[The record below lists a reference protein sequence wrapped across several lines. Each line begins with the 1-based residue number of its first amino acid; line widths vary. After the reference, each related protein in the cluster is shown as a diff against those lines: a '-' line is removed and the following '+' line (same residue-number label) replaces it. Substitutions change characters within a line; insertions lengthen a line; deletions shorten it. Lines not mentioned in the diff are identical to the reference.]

1 VERIVEVYVNQIV
14 EVEKIV
20 TVPLPWEQHRLA
32 QLNRSWGQ
40 QIYQHCALNFTLG
53 ELRHRAKGMLPPKFR
68 TGGLGSLMLPDIMT
82 WTCVQGHD
90 CSGESPPQDGWFC
103 WVLDELIALPH
114 ERAPEQWVP
123 WGHNCDLK
131 LV

>member
-1 VERIVEVYVNQIV
+1 MEVYVNQIV

-68 TGGLGSLMLPDIMT
+68 TGGLGSLMLSDIMT

-103 WVLDELIALPH
+103 WVLDERIALPH